1 MASLNKTIKVNAL
14 LLFLFIGPI
23 GFSQKI
29 IYSEDFESGSDWTLS
44 SNDAT
49 IGAWNLDDNG
59 AGSSSG
65 ADGNYLFSKQ
75 YTSNNRY
82 NNNTYITTTSPI
94 IDITGVVELIF
105 QFDLWY
111 KTGNHNDGMQIQYS
125 YNGSDWNVLGDN
137 STAWN
142 DNLDYKS
149 SIGALGSDGWS
160 GTSNGWLTRS
170 IRFDTGNTGNST
182 PDIHSQIQFRVVFA
196 STHYSSPPNDS
207 GVAFD
212 NVVVKLEYEDPIEI
226 NQEYNSTIL
235 YISDVSLAGNPNIA
249 SADGAT
255 GAYVDHTEEGTSI
268 DLGSLG
274 DTLEGTIEVTVNGW
288 NTNTNYLH
296 IWIDFDQNYYFSTVE
311 HFSIPVKHSF
321 WTGPNTKTIEVTL
334 SDINIPADAI
344 GGNTRIRIGFADGNA
359 NSVTATDYNYKTGEV
374 EDFNVNIIDP
384 CATYAWTGATSEDW
398 NTNENWACGEVP
410 TIDTNVLIPE
420 VATGHYYP
428 TIATGSNGFA
438 KDITIATEATVT
450 IESNYLEIAGE
461 LLLNGLID
469 LNNEAQLIQLD
480 GSTLNSNSMGS
491 IEIDQ
496 QGTANTY
503 SYNYWGSPV
512 GTSNIT
518 NTNAYSYTL
527 EDVLYQGDTKAHWTS
542 GLNGST
548 TPLTISTEWI
558 NKYANGNGNY
568 ASWQHVGSTGLI
580 EPGEGFSMKGPS
592 TSLDVNTLQNYT
604 FKGKPNN
611 GDINLN
617 ISAYNYYLV
626 ANPYPSAIDGYQF
639 IQDNVGNLATG
650 TLYFWQQFKGTSHVL
665 AEYEGDYAILTLSG
679 GTMAQTNT
687 DEGTPAV
694 IEYNKKEPAKYIPVG
709 QGFFVQ
715 SMNDT
720 DGIIKFKNSQR
731 AFVKQSDLD
740 NGNPASVFLKTSNSK
755 KTTINE
761 KYLDLRP
768 KIRLNFEVSRIG
780 FNRELL
786 LTVDEHSTD
795 GIDWGYDGKSF
806 GIGKYDL
813 FWNLNDDDYVIQ
825 AIPDI
830 NDNREIPLGL
840 EMGTAGLAIIKIGAL
855 ENIDS
860 TKKIY
865 LKDALSG
872 ETQQINDDPFE
883 IELPAGTYLDRFS
896 IVFSPSET
904 LHTDQNILEEDL
916 QVFVN
921 NKVSEIEIR
930 NNNHTPLKEI
940 NLYNNLGQLVNTWR
954 TNLDG
959 NFITLPVN
967 NQVTGVYILKI
978 NTSSNT
984 LTKKL
989 IIQ

>member
-1 MASLNKTIKVNAL
+1 MASLSKTIKVNVL

-23 GFSQKI
+23 SFSQKI
-29 IYSEDFESGSDWTLS
+29 IYSEDFESGSDWTFS

-49 IGAWNLDDNG
+49 IGAWNWGDNG
-59 AGSSSG
+59 AGSSTG

-94 IDITGVVELIF
+94 IDISQVVELIF
-105 QFDLWY
+105 QFDIWY
-111 KTGNHNDGMQIQYS
+111 KTGNYNDGVQIQYS
-125 YNGSDWNVLGDN
+125 YNGSDWSVLGDN

-142 DNLDYKS
+142 DNLDYKN

-212 NVVVKLEYEDPIEI
+212 NVVVKLEYEEPIEI
-226 NQEYNSTIL
+226 NQNYNSTIL
-235 YISDVSLAGNPNIA
+235 YISDVSLAGNANIA

-288 NTNTNYLH
+288 NRNKNYLH

-311 HFSIPVKHSF
+311 QFI
-321 WTGPNTKTIEVTL
+321 IEAKDSRNISGNKSVEVNL
-334 SDINIPADAI
+334 EDMNINIPTEAVS
-344 GGNTRIRIGFADGNA
+344 GNTRIRIAFDSNDKGDI
-359 NSVTATDYNYKTGEV
+359 TAYDFKYSAGEV
-374 EDFNVNIIDP
+374 EDYNIGIGQS
-384 CATYAWTGATSEDW
+384 CITNAWTGTTSVNW
-398 NTNENWACGEVP
+398 NNSANWACGEVP

-469 LNNEAQLIQLD
+469 LNDEAQLLQLD
-480 GSTLNSNSMGS
+480 GSTFNSNSMGS

-512 GTSNIT
+512 GTSNIAG
-518 NTNAYSYTL
+518 TNAYSYVL
-527 EDVLYQGDTKAHWTS
+527 GDVLYDDDTKIQWTS
-542 GLNGST
+542 SYDGST
-548 TPLTISTEWI
+548 SPLTLATKWI
-558 NKYANGNGNY
+558 NKYADANGNY
-568 ASWQHVGSTGLI
+568 SNWQYVGNTELI
-580 EPGEGFSMKGPS
+580 KPGEGFSMKGPS
-592 TSLDVNTLQNYT
+592 TSADVNALQKYT

-611 GDINLN
+611 GDINLT
-617 ISAYNYYLV
+617 ISANNYYLV
-626 ANPYPSAIDGYQF
+626 ANPYPSAIDGSQF
-639 IQDNVGNLATG
+639 ILDNAPSNGGTLETG

-665 AEYEGDYAILTLSG
+665 ADYQGDYAILTLSG
-679 GTMAQTNT
+679 GTVAQTNT
-687 DEGTPAV
+687 DENSPVLNQYTLKKPAQ
-694 IEYNKKEPAKYIPVG
+694 YIPVG
-709 QGFFVQ
+709 QGFFVE
-715 SMNDT
+715 STNT
-720 DGIIKFKNSQR
+720 DNGTIEFKNSQR

-740 NGNPASVFLKTSNSK
+740 NGESVSVFLKTSNSK
-755 KTTINE
+755 VTTVNE

-768 KIRLNFEVSRIG
+768 KIRLGFEVSQLG
-780 FNRELL
+780 FNRQLL

-806 GIGKYDL
+806 GVGKYDL
-813 FWNLNDDDYVIQ
+813 FWNLSDDDYVIQ

-830 NDNREIPLGL
+830 NEQREIPLGL
-840 EMGTAGLAIIKIGAL
+840 VMGSTGVAIIKIDEL
-855 ENIDS
+855 ENVDAS
-860 TKKIY
+860 KQIY
-865 LKDALSG
+865 IKDALTG
-872 ETQQINDDPFE
+872 ETQQINEDPFE

-896 IVFSPSET
+896 IVFESTNNLSVSQ
-904 LHTDQNILEEDL
+904 DILEDGL
-916 QVFVN
+916 QVLVN
-921 NKVSEIEIR
+921 NSVSELQIINSMR
-930 NNNHTPLKEI
+930 ATLKTI
-940 NLYNNLGQLVNTWR
+940 NL
-954 TNLDG
+954 
-959 NFITLPVN
+959 
-967 NQVTGVYILKI
+967 
-978 NTSSNT
+978 
-984 LTKKL
+984 
-989 IIQ
+989 